1 MNTKLPARVRNFK
14 IAYPML
20 CIALAA
26 MVMLACT
33 DPTDYGVVEPP
44 ALSLEN
50 APTPVDLNSWEAES
64 YPAVSGFPAGVWTV
78 SSDGFSVLQSK
89 NGQPTLFYSNFDVLN
104 PYVVGAITVV
114 TTSDDDYIGFA
125 LGFQPGDATNSSA
138 DYLLIDWKQG
148 NQYFNFGAPSCTPG
162 STAPAGLAV
171 SRVFGVPTADEFW
184 GHWNHNSLACS
195 DLNSGLEELARG
207 STLGATG
214 WGDNTLYSFKFE
226 YSATALKV
234 YVNDIPE
241 IAITGDFPNGRIAF
255 YNFSQGLVDYNS
267 YMVVVV
273 NVGIDIKPGS
283 YPNCF
288 NSNGN
293 GVIPVAILGSETFDV
308 SQIDPATVELAG
320 MAIRMVGKA
329 DKLLAH
335 IEDVSG
341 PDGIPDGF
349 ADLVVQIQDQDGVFE
364 QGNGTATVTGLLLDG
379 RSFEGS
385 DEICVTQ

>member
-1 MNTKLPARVRNFK
+1 MKKL
-14 IAYPML
+14 
-20 CIALAA
+20 IALGLVVLLAA
-26 MVMLACT
+26 CVDAT
-33 DPTDYGVVEPP
+33 TEPTDEAAIEPP
-44 ALSLEN
+44 AFNLQST
-50 APTPVDLNSWEAES
+50 PSPVDLNSWTAES
-64 YPAVSGFPAGVWTV
+64 YPAVAGFGAGVWSV
-78 SSDGFSVLQSK
+78 STDGYSVLQSV
-89 NGQPTLFYSNFDVLN
+89 NGQPTLFYSNFDVFN
-104 PYVVGAITVV
+104 TEVEGAITVV
-114 TTSDDDYIGFA
+114 TTGDDDYIGFA
-125 LGFQPGDATNSSA
+125 LGFQPGDASNSDA

-148 NQYFNFGAPSCTPG
+148 NQGFDFGAPSCTPW
-162 STAPAGLAV
+162 SYAPRGLAV
-171 SRVFGVPTADEFW
+171 SRVSGVPTADEFW
-184 GHWNHNSLACS
+184 GHTNFDYYCS
-195 DLNSGLEELARG
+195 DLNSGLLQLQRGATLG
-207 STLGATG
+207 STG
-214 WGDNTLYSFKFE
+214 WVDNAQYDFKFE

-234 YVNDIPE
+234 YVDGSLE
-241 IAITGDFPNGRIAF
+241 IDITGVFPNGRIAF
-255 YNFSQGLVDYNS
+255 YNFSQAQVQYNS

-288 NSNGN
+288 NNNGN

-320 MAIRMVGKA
+320 MTIRMVGKA

-341 PDGIPDGF
+341 PDGVPDGF

-364 QGNGTATVTGLLLDG
+364 QGTGTALVTGLLLDG